1 MKIGWVMRKYTKYGS
16 ARYAVEITK
25 YFAEKGHEIHVFC
38 NEHDKAPAKNIY
50 FHKIPV
56 FSKILKNFYLQE
68 FCFFIFA
75 TLIVNLYRIFHRLD
89 LVYSQP
95 GRFFSPDVCG
105 VHFPTAAY
113 NSKSIVSRILSF
125 IEKLNLRKAKK
136 IIAVSNVV
144 KRNLTEFYKIRE
156 EKIDV
161 IHNGVNLNDF
171 SPENKKKYRNEI
183 RKELEIHDKEILL
196 LFVGNP
202 FSRKGLKYLI
212 KALPLLQENVKLLII
227 GRDKIKPY
235 MKLAQRL
242 NVADKIIYIPFT
254 KDIHK
259 YFAAS
264 DIFVFP
270 TLYEPFGLVI
280 LEAMASGLAVIT
292 SSPSYCGAAELIDN
306 KKEGLLLEDPKN
318 PKEIAEKIN
327 LFLRN
332 RKLRK
337 HILDKTRLK
346 VKIYNWISVAEKWLK
361 TFESVEE

>member
-1 MKIGWVMRKYTKYGS
+1 MKIGWVMRKYTKHGS

-38 NEHDKAPAKNIY
+38 NEHDEAPARNIF

-75 TLIVNLYRIFHRLD
+75 TLIVNLYRILHRLD

-95 GRFFSPDVCG
+95 GRFLSPDICG

-113 NSKSIVSRILSF
+113 STKGIPTKILCF
-125 IEKLNLRKAKK
+125 IEKFNLREAKK
-136 IIAVSNVV
+136 IIAVSNLV
-144 KRNLTEFYKIRE
+144 KRNLMEIYKVKE

-161 IHNGVNLNDF
+161 IHNGVNIIEF
-171 SPENKKKYRNEI
+171 SSKKRKTYRNEI
-183 RKELEIHDKEILL
+183 RRKLKINNKEILL
-196 LFVGNP
+196 LFVGSP
-202 FSRKGLKYLI
+202 FARKGLEYLI
-212 KALPLLQENVKLLII
+212 KALPLIKGNVRVLII
-227 GRDKIKPY
+227 GKDRIKPY
-235 MKLAQRL
+235 IKLAQKL
-242 NVADKIIYIPFT
+242 NVNDKIIYIPFT

-280 LEAMASGLAVIT
+280 LEAMSIGLPIIT
-292 SSPSYCGAAELIDN
+292 SCHFYCGAAELIEN
-306 KKEGLLLEDPKN
+306 KREGLLLENPRDPE
-318 PKEIAEKIN
+318 EISRRINFLLQNKKLTKYISEKAVS
-327 LFLRN
+327 
-332 RKLRK
+332 KAK
-337 HILDKTRLK
+337 K
-346 VKIYNWISVAEKWLK
+346 YNWKCVAQKWLK
-361 TFESVEE
+361 AFKIL